1 MFNDELA
8 EVFSELADMEEI
20 EGQKWESIAYRRV
33 AMSIAGLGEDIRE
46 ISRRN
51 ELRKIDGVG
60 AAIEKKIQQYIEEG
74 RITIHDNLKKKYP
87 VDFKQLRKI
96 QGLGAKK
103 IASLYVNLGITS
115 VSDLRVAIE
124 SHKISKLPGFG
135 EKTEMN
141 LSKSLELSLS
151 AGPTRIPLGK
161 AYPDIMEL
169 KNFLDDSGLFD
180 RVSVAGSTR
189 RMKETIGDVDILAIA
204 RDKSKGAE
212 VLVESDRVSGTV
224 VRGESKITVN
234 LKIGITCDLRLI
246 EEGSFGA
253 ALQYFTG
260 SKEHN
265 IHLRNIAI
273 ASSMKLNEYGLFS
286 GEKRIAGRT
295 EAEIYAGLGMEYIE
309 PELRENTGEIEASMN
324 HTLPDIV
331 GYEQIRGDTHAHTVD
346 SDGSNTVEEMMLQ
359 ARKNG
364 LEYIVFTNHS
374 KSLRVANGL
383 DEAGFLELN
392 RRIDEAS
399 SRLNYPALKG
409 VELEILKDG
418 GLDLGE
424 AVLSEM
430 DFVLASLHQF
440 VTGDSAENTGRV
452 VRAIQS
458 GLVKGIAHPTGR
470 LIGKREPYKLDMG
483 RIMAECSAAGVCLEI
498 NGDPFRSDLP
508 ADLVRRARNAGVRFT
523 LGSDAHNVADLT
535 NLRFATAIARR
546 GWLGKE
552 QVMNTLSFENFRK
565 IMSG

>member
-1 MFNDELA
+1 MFNDELS

-20 EGQKWESIAYRRV
+20 EGQKWESMAYRRV

-74 RITIHDNLKKKYP
+74 RITTYDNLKKKYP

-103 IASLYVNLGITS
+103 IASLYVNLGITN
-115 VSDLRVAIE
+115 VSDLRAAIE

-141 LSKSLELSLS
+141 LSKSLEVSLS
-151 AGPTRIPLGK
+151 AGPARVPLGK
-161 AYPDIMEL
+161 AYPDIIEL
-169 KNFLDDSGLFD
+169 KNFLDDSSLFG
-180 RVSVAGSTR
+180 RVTVAGSTR
-189 RMKETIGDVDILAIA
+189 RMKETIGDVDILAVA
-204 RDKSKGAE
+204 RDKSKAAE
-212 VLVESDRVSGTV
+212 ILVESDRVSGTV

-246 EEGSFGA
+246 EEESFGA

-273 ASSMKLNEYGLFS
+273 ASGMKLNEYGLFR
-286 GEKRIAGRT
+286 GDMRIAGRT
-295 EAEIYAGLGMEYIE
+295 EAEIYSGLGMEFIE
-309 PELRENTGEIEASMN
+309 PELRENTGEIEAAIS

-331 GYEQIRGDTHAHTVD
+331 GYEQIRGDTHAHTVE

-383 DEAGFLELN
+383 DEIRFHDFNG
-392 RRIDEAS
+392 RIDEAS
-399 SRLNYPALKG
+399 SRLNFPALKG

-418 GLDLGE
+418 SLDLGE
-424 AVLSEM
+424 DVLSEM

-440 VTGDSAENTGRV
+440 VTGDSDENTGRV
-452 VRAIQS
+452 VKAIQS
-458 GLVKGIAHPTGR
+458 GLINGIAHPTGR
-470 LIGKREPYKLDMG
+470 LIGKREPYKLDMD
-483 RIMAECSAAGVCLEI
+483 RIISECSAAGVCLEI

-508 ADLVRRARNAGVRFT
+508 ADIVRRARNTGVKFT
-523 LGSDAHNVADLT
+523 LGSDAHNVADLS

-546 GWLGKE
+546 GWLEKG
-552 QVMNTLSFENFRK
+552 QVINTLTLENFK
-565 IMSG
+565 KVMSG

>member
-8 EVFSELADMEEI
+8 DVFSELADMEEI

-115 VSDLRVAIE
+115 VSDLRAAIE

-180 RVSVAGSTR
+180 RVTVAGSTR
-189 RMKETIGDVDILAIA
+189 RMKETIGDVDILAVA
-204 RDKSKGAE
+204 RDKSKAAE
-212 VLVESDRVSGTV
+212 ILVESDRVSGTV

-246 EEGSFGA
+246 EEESFGA

-273 ASSMKLNEYGLFS
+273 ASGMKLN
-286 GEKRIAGRT
+286 
-295 EAEIYAGLGMEYIE
+295 
-309 PELRENTGEIEASMN
+309 
-324 HTLPDIV
+324 
-331 GYEQIRGDTHAHTVD
+331 
-346 SDGSNTVEEMMLQ
+346 
-359 ARKNG
+359 
-364 LEYIVFTNHS
+364 
-374 KSLRVANGL
+374 
-383 DEAGFLELN
+383 
-392 RRIDEAS
+392 
-399 SRLNYPALKG
+399 
-409 VELEILKDG
+409 
-418 GLDLGE
+418 
-424 AVLSEM
+424 
-430 DFVLASLHQF
+430 
-440 VTGDSAENTGRV
+440 
-452 VRAIQS
+452 
-458 GLVKGIAHPTGR
+458 
-470 LIGKREPYKLDMG
+470 
-483 RIMAECSAAGVCLEI
+483 
-498 NGDPFRSDLP
+498 
-508 ADLVRRARNAGVRFT
+508 
-523 LGSDAHNVADLT
+523 
-535 NLRFATAIARR
+535 
-546 GWLGKE
+546 
-552 QVMNTLSFENFRK
+552 
-565 IMSG
+565 

>member
-74 RITIHDNLKKKYP
+74 RITVHDNLKKKYP

-169 KNFLDDSGLFD
+169 KNFLDASGLFD
-180 RVSVAGSTR
+180 RVTVAGSTR